1 MLCGIPKV
9 FRVSISLQ
17 AELEI
22 LMKSVDLQKWRF
34 QVEKNYM
41 YYEDLIITSLIL
53 RISSFSLFDTTN
65 LMNFLCISFCM
76 WNDFFLPPKA
86 VQFFK
91 HKPKGKKKV
100 SLPHGV
106 LTHSPFPSSHMPDL
120 FVKTS
125 INMNLTVSL
134 ICWDQKLLLTLPY

>member
-1 MLCGIPKV
+1 MI
-9 FRVSISLQ
+9 
-17 AELEI
+17 
-22 LMKSVDLQKWRF
+22 
-34 QVEKNYM
+34 
-41 YYEDLIITSLIL
+41 
-53 RISSFSLFDTTN
+53 
-65 LMNFLCISFCM
+65 
-76 WNDFFLPPKA
+76 FFPPPKA

-100 SLPHGV
+100 SLPPGV